1 MYHALPWIFQEMLV
15 AQGKSEAKDMRV
27 IVEEFL
33 FEARYKELHMFNPWS
48 TEIDYFIMFKLN
60 ENIIINLF
68 NTYVDNLYVI

>member
-1 MYHALPWIFQEMLV
+1 MNFSGNMLV
-15 AQGKSEAKDMRV
+15 AQGKSEAKYMRV

-33 FEARYKELHMFNPWS
+33 SKAHYKQLHMFNPWS
-48 TEIDYFIMFKLN
+48 TKIDKFIMFKLN